1 MGRMEKLW
9 RNLVGGWG
17 RLRRWFPPEA
27 LARINA
33 AITASE
39 QRHGGEI
46 VFAVETRLHPAAAF
60 DGVDARDRARALFA
74 IHRVWDTEQNIGVLI
89 YALLAEHRVE
99 IVADRGVLERIG
111 QPELDALC
119 ATVVQGFRDGDP
131 ARGAIAAIEALTAL
145 LEPHF
150 PHDPGATDEICGA
163 PIVV

>member
-1 MGRMEKLW
+1 MGRVRKIW

-17 RLRRWFPPEA
+17 KLRRWFPPDT

-33 AITASE
+33 AIAASE

-60 DGVDARDRARALFA
+60 DGVDARDRAQALFA
-74 IHRVWDTEQNIGVLI
+74 IHRVWDTEQNIGVLT
-89 YALLAEHRVE
+89 RV
-99 IVADRGVLERIG
+99 A

-119 ATVVQGFRDGDP
+119 ATVVQGFREGQP
-131 ARGAIAAIEALTAL
+131 ERGVIAAIEALTGL

-150 PHDPGATDEICGA
+150 PHDPAAKDEICGA

>member
-1 MGRMEKLW
+1 MTRARKIW

-17 RLRRWFPPEA
+17 RLGRWFPPEA

-46 VFAVETRLHPAAAF
+46 VFAVETRLHPGAAL
-60 DGVDARDRARALFA
+60 DGVEARDRARALFA
-74 IHRVWDTEQNIGVLI
+74 IHRVWDTEQNLGVLI

-99 IVADRGVLERIG
+99 IVADRGVLARVG
-111 QPELDALC
+111 QPALDALC
-119 ATVVQGFRDGDP
+119 ATVVQGFRDGEP
-131 ARGAIAAIEALTAL
+131 ERGVVAAIESLTAL

-150 PHDPGATDEICGA
+150 PHDSGASDEICGA